1 MWLAQAW
8 AVKVVLCEVH
18 YGEDLAIM
26 LKENLVVLKH
36 MGVLKVSL
44 FHINR

>member
-26 LKENLVVLKH
+26 LKENLVVLKNI
-36 MGVLKVSL
+36 MYNKIENIL
-44 FHINR
+44 